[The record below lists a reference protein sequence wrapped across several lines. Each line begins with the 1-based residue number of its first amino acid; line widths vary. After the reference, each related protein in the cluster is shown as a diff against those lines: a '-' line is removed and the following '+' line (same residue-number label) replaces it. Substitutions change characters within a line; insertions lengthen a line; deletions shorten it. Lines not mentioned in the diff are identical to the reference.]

1 MKSLKLLSS
10 LVLVMILAAGCSPV
24 LKTTT
29 TIPEMTSMPAG
40 NYSTQTADTG
50 TVFSNQLS
58 IEIKGFAFTP
68 QNATVKVGT
77 QITWTNKDSAPHTVT
92 ADDRSFDSGTL
103 NQGESFTFQF
113 TTPGTFAYICT
124 IHPSMQASIIVV
136 P

>member
-10 LVLVMILAAGCSPV
+10 LALILILAAGCAPA
-24 LKTTT
+24 LKTTAT
-29 TIPEMTSMPAG
+29 TPDMTSMPAAKSSAQSVE
-40 NYSTQTADTG
+40 NG
-50 TVFSNQLS
+50 TVFSNQLA

-68 QNATVKVGT
+68 QTATVKVGT

-124 IHPSMQASIIVV
+124 IHPSMQATIIVV
-136 P
+136 Q